1 MLRWIKKIYPA
12 YKKLCPDKFDKVYL
26 LTDYSL
32 ENLEYNYVPDPYYTR
47 NFNQALDIIETSLS
61 GLVENLKKHNN
72 I

>member
-1 MLRWIKKIYPA
+1 MDKKNLSNLQ
-12 YKKLCPDKFDKVYL
+12 KLCPDKFDKVYL

-47 NFNQALDIIETSLS
+47 NFSQTLDIIETSLS

>member
-1 MLRWIKKIYPA
+1 
-12 YKKLCPDKFDKVYL
+12 VYL

-32 ENLEYNYVPDPYYTR
+32 EDLEYNHVPDPYYTL

-61 GLVENLKKHNN
+61 GLVEKLKKHNN